1 MIRTY
6 YEQLHQQAQY
16 ELLELNVLELKVGVS
31 RAVSA
36 LRPCME
42 TSDVEEIVRI
52 GLNPGHD
59 HNVQLIKT
67 MNRNRKARLTKVFK
81 ELTRNKTFGI
91 NVARKL
97 FPPSKLS
104 KVRSGTLSGK
114 PKQPLSVIKKETGV
128 VLPTITVDRVPTGI
142 PKPRPWLN

>member
-1 MIRTY
+1 
-6 YEQLHQQAQY
+6 
-16 ELLELNVLELKVGVS
+16 
-31 RAVSA
+31 
-36 LRPCME
+36 ME
-42 TSDVEEIVRI
+42 TSDVDEIVRI

-59 HNVQLIKT
+59 HNLELIKT
-67 MNRNRKARLTKVFK
+67 MNRNRKPRLTKVFK

-104 KVRSGTLSGK
+104 KVRSGTVSGK
-114 PKQPLSVIKKETGV
+114 PKQLLGVKKETGEK
-128 VLPTITVDRVPTGI
+128 LPTITVDRVPTGI